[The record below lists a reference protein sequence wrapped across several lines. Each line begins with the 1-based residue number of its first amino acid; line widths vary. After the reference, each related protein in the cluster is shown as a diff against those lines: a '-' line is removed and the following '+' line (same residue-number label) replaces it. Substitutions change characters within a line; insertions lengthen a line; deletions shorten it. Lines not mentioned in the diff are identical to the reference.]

1 MDASANAHFKE
12 LQVIRLH
19 CLTKEK
25 VKMGLLSTSASRIVV
40 LLLLIIGWTTQFHAR
55 IEVINVENGYTLAKD
70 GKPFV
75 VKGAGLAGVDLSTV
89 IERGGNSIRTWGIEN
104 ATETLDEAHRHGLL
118 VLLGLPVAAERF
130 GMDYDDPD
138 EISIQR
144 ETIRKAVLQF
154 KDHPAL
160 LGWILGNELD
170 MGATNHRVYNEINEL
185 SLLVHTLDPN
195 HPTTTTI
202 SAIDQ
207 ETVERVRDRAPDLDF
222 ISLQAYGAL
231 ALMPKAIKYLRKG
244 PFMITEWGPL
254 GHWEVGRTRWDA
266 PIEQN
271 STEKGRHY
279 LSSYRS
285 WIEPFLG
292 PGLGSY
298 AFLWGQKQERTHTWF
313 SLFTESGES
322 TAAVDALEYVWTN
335 RIPQNQVPV
344 LHSMRLARRSAVDSI
359 RLSKNKKYVAKVDAV
374 DPDGDTLSYRWRIKP
389 ESTET
394 VIGGDFERDIAD
406 LEGLFVDDRSQPEVS
421 FIAPATPGQY
431 RIFVMVFDGQGH
443 AAHANIP
450 FLVFGRGS

>member
-1 MDASANAHFKE
+1 MED
-12 LQVIRLH
+12 
-19 CLTKEK
+19 
-25 VKMGLLSTSASRIVV
+25 
-40 LLLLIIGWTTQFHAR
+40 
-55 IEVINVENGYTLAKD
+55 GYTLTRD

-75 VKGAGLAGVDLSTV
+75 VKGAGLDGVDLATV
-89 IERGGNSIRTWGIEN
+89 VNRGGNSIRTWGIED
-104 ATETLDEAHRHGLL
+104 AVEILDEAQRVGLL

-130 GMDYDDPD
+130 GMDYDDPNA
-138 EISIQR
+138 IALQR
-144 ETIRKAVLQF
+144 ETIKTAVQRF

-170 MGATNHRVYNEINEL
+170 MAATNHRVYDEVNHL
-185 SLLVHTLDPN
+185 SLLVHGLDPN

-202 SAIDQ
+202 SAIDK
-207 ETVERVRDRAPDLDF
+207 ETVERVRKRAPDLDF

-231 ALMPKAIKYLRKG
+231 ALMPKAIKYLHEG

-271 STEKGRHY
+271 STEKGRHF

-285 WIEPFLG
+285 LIEPFLG

-298 AFLWGQKQERTHTWF
+298 AFLWGQKQERTQTWF

-322 TAAVDALEYVWTN
+322 TAAVDALEFAWTN
-335 RIPQNQVPV
+335 RIPRNQAPV
-344 LHSMRLARRSAVDSI
+344 LNSMRLARRSASDSI
-359 RLSKNKKYVAKVDAV
+359 RLSTSKKYDAKVDAL
-374 DPDGDTLSYRWRIKP
+374 DPDGDHLSYRWQIKP

-394 VIGGDFERDIAD
+394 VIGGDFEQNIAA
-406 LEGLFVDDRSQPEVS
+406 LEGLFMSDRSQSKVS
-421 FIAPATPGQY
+421 FVAPESPGHY
-431 RIFVMVFDGQGH
+431 RLYVMVFDGKGH

-450 FLVFGRGS
+450 FLAYGRGR

>member
-1 MDASANAHFKE
+1 M
-12 LQVIRLH
+12 
-19 CLTKEK
+19 
-25 VKMGLLSTSASRIVV
+25 
-40 LLLLIIGWTTQFHAR
+40 LLLLVIGWSFHLQAR
-55 IEVINVENGYTLAKD
+55 IEVIKVENGYTLTRD

-75 VKGAGLAGVDLSTV
+75 VKGAGVAGVDLATV
-89 IERGGNSIRTWGIEN
+89 VERGGNSIRTWGIEN
-104 ATETLDEAHRHGLL
+104 AAETLDDAQRFGLL

-130 GMDYDDPD
+130 GMDYDDSAAI
-138 EISIQR
+138 ESQR
-144 ETIRKAVLQF
+144 ETIKDAVLQF

-170 MGATNHRVYNEINEL
+170 MAATNHRVYNEVNEL
-185 SLLVHTLDPN
+185 SLMVHALDPN

-202 SAIDQ
+202 SSIDR
-207 ETVERVRDRAPDLDF
+207 ETVERVRKRAPDLDF

-231 ALMPKAIKYLRKG
+231 ALMPKAIRYLRKG

-254 GHWEVGRTRWDA
+254 GHWEVGRTRWEA

-279 LSSYRS
+279 LSSYRA

-298 AFLWGQKQERTHTWF
+298 AFLWGQKQERTQTWF

-322 TAAVDALEYVWTN
+322 TAAVDALEFVWTN
-335 RIPQNQVPV
+335 RIPRNQAPV
-344 LHSMRLARRSAVDSI
+344 LESMRLARRSATDNV
-359 RLSKNKKYVAKVDAV
+359 RLSINKEYSAKVDAK
-374 DPDGDTLSYRWRIKP
+374 DPDGDSLIYRWQIKP

-394 VIGGDFERDIAD
+394 VIGGDFEKDIAD
-406 LEGLFVDDRSQPEVS
+406 MEGLFVGDRSKSEVS
-421 FIAPATPGQY
+421 FNAPASPGHY
-431 RIFVMVFDGQGH
+431 RIYVMVFDGQGH

-450 FLVFGRGS
+450 FLVYGRERK